1 MAAYSSSSLLLLL
14 IFFAFS
20 FVVFASELHE
30 SEPFRV
36 RPSIRPSQKLVLPV
50 RKDGATNLHVATVLK
65 RTPQV
70 PLKLLVDLNG
80 RFLSVECDEEYQSST
95 YFAPR
100 CHSTQCS
107 RAHSHTCYSCS
118 SSSVRPGCHNNTCAL
133 TTVNPVSQE
142 TDIGELAQDALSIRT
157 IRDKS
162 AIDPSAPGPTVTV
175 PQFLFVC
182 ARRLLNLVPK
192 YVQGVAGLGHTSIAL
207 PTQLASHFGFRPN
220 FVLCLAN
227 SLRSPGFVVFGEDPY
242 TLAPNYVSPRLHYAP
257 LSVGRQGEYYIQVR
271 SIRVNN
277 KNVPLKT
284 NINRAKISTTTPF
297 TVLEHSIF
305 EAFTQS
311 FSQQLSQAGRAQ
323 PVGPFRV
330 CFDSR
335 RIPNTIAGPG
345 VPRVDFVV
353 GDQSVAWTLFGANTM
368 AVVHPLVYCLAF
380 IDGGTNPADPIVIGA
395 HQLEENLVH
404 FDLHQSR
411 VGFSSSLL
419 NQRTNCSATSYR
431 NRPGNP

>member
-257 LSVGRQGEYYIQVR
+257 LSVGRQGEYYIQ
-271 SIRVNN
+271 
-277 KNVPLKT
+277 
-284 NINRAKISTTTPF
+284 
-297 TVLEHSIF
+297 
-305 EAFTQS
+305 
-311 FSQQLSQAGRAQ
+311 QLSQAGRAQ